1 MMMMV
6 AITINITAMIV
17 VNVMIR
23 ISLRLSSP
31 GAAAPP
37 RLLSPGQKH
46 QSVRSA
52 VRLQINNDKFSQY
65 DVSDLIP
72 NKRLGRIFLSHPV
85 EGKEFLYIGS
95 ITGRLIISLDLRICT
110 CCAGPILVIYHFLWR
125 ISYIY
130 FLSVAL

>member
-37 RLLSPGQKH
+37 RLLSPGQKY

-52 VRLQINNDKFSQY
+52 VRLQINTDEFSQY
-65 DVSDLIP
+65 DVSELIP
-72 NKRLGRIFLSHPV
+72 KKWLGRIFLSHCV
-85 EGKEFLYIGS
+85 EGK
-95 ITGRLIISLDLRICT
+95 R
-110 CCAGPILVIYHFLWR
+110 AM
-125 ISYIY
+125 
-130 FLSVAL
+130 